1 MAVPKKRTTSSKRNM
16 RRSHHGTARVQ
27 LSDCPRCSNFVP
39 PHTAC
44 PNCGTYKGREVI
56 DVLKK
61 LDKKER
67 KAKEK
72 ELAKKEAEQQE
83 HQHEH

>member
-1 MAVPKKRTTSSKRNM
+1 MAVPKKRTTKSKRNM
-16 RRSHHGTARVQ
+16 RRSHHGLRVGQ
-27 LSDCPRCSNFVP
+27 LNKCTKCGQPTK
-39 PHTAC
+39 PHAAC
-44 PNCGTYKGREVI
+44 PNCGTYRGREVI

-72 ELAKKEAEQQE
+72 ELEKENE
-83 HQHEH
+83 

>member
-1 MAVPKKRTTSSKRNM
+1 MAVPKKRTPKTKRNM
-16 RRSHHGTARVQ
+16 RRSHHARVALR
-27 LSDCPRCSNFVP
+27 LSPCPKCNHP
-39 PHTAC
+39 ILPHMAC
-44 PNCGTYKGREVI
+44 LNCGTYQGRTVI

-72 ELAKKEAEQQE
+72 AQQT
-83 HQHEH
+83 QK

>member
-1 MAVPKKRTTSSKRNM
+1 MTCR
-16 RRSHHGTARVQ
+16 
-27 LSDCPRCSNFVP
+27 
-39 PHTAC
+39 
-44 PNCGTYKGREVI
+44 NCGTYRGREVI

-72 ELAKKEAEQQE
+72 ELADKEQKQAA
-83 HQHEH
+83 